1 MKMKTRKPRGTANS
15 KHLRTKE
22 TIGAS
27 VNTVDGPNTSCETE
41 SCISNE
47 AYGLSIPP
55 SHSETHGAPWHEQ
68 QTEDDDGY
76 VISQLDYTD
85 PKTSASAANAIPT
98 TSNVAYGIYSI
109 PTTCNEACKALGCQ
123 YEQQTASQA
132 DHAEVSDPLTS
143 NTLSSDGC
151 TIPTTS
157 NVAYGLHSISTAHNE
172 AYGALGHQCEQQ
184 TACQADYAEVS
195 EPPNSN
201 TSSSAANTISTTSN
215 VAYGLHGISTA
226 HNEAYMHGALGH
238 QHEQQT
244 ASQMNYA
251 GPPNSNTSSS
261 AASTILTSSNVPY
274 NPCSIPTTHNEA
286 YGVLGYQHE
295 QQRETDDMD
304 ECVANQYLEIDAD
317 DIWNSVMHATAT
329 DLHS

>member
-157 NVAYGLHSISTAHNE
+157 NVAYGLH
-172 AYGALGHQCEQQ
+172 
-184 TACQADYAEVS
+184 
-195 EPPNSN
+195 
-201 TSSSAANTISTTSN
+201 
-215 VAYGLHGISTA
+215 GISTA

-295 QQRETDDMD
+295 QQRETDDTD